1 MVSEYIRVCRCGRW
15 LGIMPSSWIVK
26 FCMVLPFIGR
36 SIQKDWLRRSHWT
49 QPKKHAPSN
58 VCVKMLPGSISSC
71 CASGVDGASIKST
84 PTYPWLCNWYHRR
97 TTRWGWCNVLFCT
110 VLATEIKTAFGTIFF
125 EKNCVQ
131 AAAEFKIIFCR
142 ILNLVLHCGDSVSL
156 NRAVFRKG
164 QVWGWLRNTSFLH
177 SRIQHAKLGNQPFC
191 FWNKHPDCDTGL
203 GVIDGHSVEFIHSH
217 TFHTLWMRESTVAPA
232 WFQSV
237 SFQRIPSNCTV
248 FMLLF
253 PFLVVKTEN
262 WSFCACFWCE
272 PIRNTL
278 ADCHKKKK
286 KKNRKRSI
294 QKIDQVAKSGFIIPL
309 ALSSESQDHS
319 EREHTQSYMS
329 KHSPAHPEHSISWP
343 WEDVNSGLMHDRHTS
358 LAKQPRMKLRKLSE
372 FLQKFQIGSIW
383 HELLFFSPSLKP
395 PKPRQPPKC
404 CHDMIAFFKLN
415 CRELGYFCANGT
427 LSCWFGSRHEAP
439 VSFQLFFFRLLQTKL
454 SFSTMQKGKMAWTI
468 GRDYLAGKQT
478 QDECVGEIVL
488 LGLAPRLM
496 FSVPSLNN
504 GKMKRGVVQNSAPS
518 FSSGLTLQL
527 CPRVFCALYT
537 CLHNEFALFENSK

>member
-286 KKNRKRSI
+286 KKKQEKVNPKNWPSGQIWVHNSPRLVIWIPRSFWKR
-294 QKIDQVAKSGFIIPL
+294 
-309 ALSSESQDHS
+309 
-319 EREHTQSYMS
+319 
-329 KHSPAHPEHSISWP
+329 AH
-343 WEDVNSGLMHDRHTS
+343 
-358 LAKQPRMKLRKLSE
+358 
-372 FLQKFQIGSIW
+372 
-383 HELLFFSPSLKP
+383 
-395 PKPRQPPKC
+395 
-404 CHDMIAFFKLN
+404 
-415 CRELGYFCANGT
+415 
-427 LSCWFGSRHEAP
+427 
-439 VSFQLFFFRLLQTKL
+439 TKL
-454 SFSTMQKGKMAWTI
+454 HVQAQPCPSRAFHLLTMRGCQQWIDAWPSYVFSKTAQNETEETFRIPA
-468 GRDYLAGKQT
+468 
-478 QDECVGEIVL
+478 EISD
-488 LGLAPRLM
+488 R
-496 FSVPSLNN
+496 
-504 GKMKRGVVQNSAPS
+504 
-518 FSSGLTLQL
+518 
-527 CPRVFCALYT
+527 
-537 CLHNEFALFENSK
+537 